1 MILDVLPDRQEWT
14 SARREL
20 NIMAQSKCAY
30 KRVLLKLS
38 GESLAG
44 TERFGVSGDAL
55 KRLAG
60 EVRAVHRLGVELAIV
75 VGGGNILRGSAF
87 AANGDFPAATA
98 HYMGM
103 LATVMNALA
112 LQEALEASGVPAR
125 VLSALPVNSVCETFY
140 RLRCLHHLEKG
151 RVVILAGGT
160 GRPFVTTDTA
170 AAVGAAEIDAEAVVK
185 ATQVDGVYSAD
196 PKKDP
201 KAKLYDRLTYAQV
214 INDRLAVMDL
224 SAVELCER
232 CGIRIVVFNAHK
244 AGNLKRV
251 VMGEAV
257 GTTVGETSKRR
268 NAETPKSKIRRGERR
283 KEREKGAGGRG
294 WN

>member
-1 MILDVLPDRQEWT
+1 
-14 SARREL
+14 
-20 NIMAQSKCAY
+20 MAQAKPVY

-38 GESLAG
+38 GEGLAG
-44 TERFGVSGDAL
+44 SEGFGISRDAL
-55 KRLAG
+55 QALTAEIR
-60 EVRAVHRLGVELAIV
+60 EVHALGVELAIV
-75 VGGGNILRGSAF
+75 VGGGNILRGNAF
-87 AANGDFPAATA
+87 ARNGDFPEATA

-112 LQEALEASGVPAR
+112 LREALEAIGIQAR

-151 RVVILAGGT
+151 RVAVLAGGT

-170 AAVGAAEIDAEAVVK
+170 AALGAAEISAQAVLK
-185 ATQVDGVYSAD
+185 ATQVDGVYTAD

-201 KAKLYDRLTYAQV
+201 KAKRYDKLTYDQV

-224 SAVELCER
+224 SAIEICQR
-232 CGIRIVVFNAHK
+232 CRIPIVVFNLHK

-251 VMGEAV
+251 LMGEPV
-257 GTTVGETSKRR
+257 GTSVT
-268 NAETPKSKIRRGERR
+268 
-283 KEREKGAGGRG
+283 EKG
-294 WN
+294 